1 MRYCGAAC
9 GQFRAF
15 LYAQGPDRALPGE
28 SLVTGAARQHD
39 PQHFPM
45 CAQARRRFTQL
56 IHMVV
61 HSKARNT
68 FSGPAGRQQRASVPV
83 LARGGRHAG
92 RGSGLGLVDIVRDG
106 GRWSSRTGGPRT
118 QAPACCHAHRDPAG
132 GASSIR
138 SSCPGSV
145 AAGAGDPPPA
155 LPRPGAGALGAGP
168 LDDRVQQAITG
179 QQRPTPGH
187 WPRRRLAAFPYLG
200 QRGSTASRSAA
211 LPGRAQEAGRK
222 IPDHH
227 TQPGLAPSHYR
238 TAPSEISGPSD
249 PGSAAVRSGRA
260 DAARATRGTQPCG
273 PALRPSCTG
282 LLPAR
287 PLPRSRP
294 PGRGRP
300 RTRPCCVLTPDRRGW
315 HSGVA
320 GVPALAKTFLP
331 GRIRQGPSM
340 YEMEGPCPASPRLL
354 ASCLVFAAPRAA
366 RRGQVPARGPVSGSS
381 HVPGVAPG
389 WCPFPAVKAFL
400 LPPQPQRKALR
411 PAISYFSAIHEGIH
425 RKQAVIRISQRLST
439 GLFTTCPQATGW
451 KPEST

>member
-1 MRYCGAAC
+1 
-9 GQFRAF
+9 
-15 LYAQGPDRALPGE
+15 
-28 SLVTGAARQHD
+28 
-39 PQHFPM
+39 
-45 CAQARRRFTQL
+45 
-56 IHMVV
+56 MVV

-260 DAARATRGTQPCG
+260 DAARATRHPPWLPTMRSLGRGQRASAGAAAATSVDRLSESTAATPVCGEAPVGTV
-273 PALRPSCTG
+273 A
-282 LLPAR
+282 AR
-287 PLPRSRP
+287 IWPDARAS
-294 PGRGRP
+294 GRP
-300 RTRPCCVLTPDRRGW
+300 RP
-315 HSGVA
+315 
-320 GVPALAKTFLP
+320 
-331 GRIRQGPSM
+331 
-340 YEMEGPCPASPRLL
+340 
-354 ASCLVFAAPRAA
+354 
-366 RRGQVPARGPVSGSS
+366 
-381 HVPGVAPG
+381 
-389 WCPFPAVKAFL
+389 
-400 LPPQPQRKALR
+400 
-411 PAISYFSAIHEGIH
+411 
-425 RKQAVIRISQRLST
+425 
-439 GLFTTCPQATGW
+439 
-451 KPEST
+451 